1 MTSAAQPTAR
11 TSGRDR
17 PVLHNYFRSS
27 TSYRVR
33 IALALKGVDYDYQ
46 AFHLRKGD
54 QRADRYLALN
64 PQGLVP
70 ALTWIDGEV
79 YTQSLAILEFLDE
92 VIPEPPLLPRD
103 PPGRAR
109 VRSLAQ
115 MVALDIHP
123 INNLRV
129 LDRLRARFGADDAA
143 IAEWFRSWVAE
154 TFGSLERRLAGE
166 TQTGMFCH
174 GDCVSLADICVVA
187 QVANNARFN
196 VDMAPYPTIRRIYD
210 HCMTLPAFEA
220 AAPQNQPDAE

>member
-1 MTSAAQPTAR
+1 
-11 TSGRDR
+11 
-17 PVLHNYFRSS
+17 
-27 TSYRVR
+27 
-33 IALALKGVDYDYQ
+33 
-46 AFHLRKGD
+46 
-54 QRADRYLALN
+54 
-64 PQGLVP
+64 
-70 ALTWIDGEV
+70 
-79 YTQSLAILEFLDE
+79 
-92 VIPEPPLLPRD
+92 
-103 PPGRAR
+103 
-109 VRSLAQ
+109 

-154 TFGSLERRLAGE
+154 TFGPLERRLAGE

-174 GDCVSLADICVVA
+174 GDCVSLADLCVVA